1 MRFRPLG
8 GTGMVVSAVSLR
20 LNDSHRLSTPQGW
33 QQLVYEAFEQGINA
47 FEVAGRQPVMIEG
60 FGQAIQAVER
70 RLLYVSLRLGPTQTA
85 AGAILRDFSP
95 DSLLIQLES
104 FLARTGLDYVDAVV
118 LDDPNAEELSP
129 AALDELKAMRECG
142 RARMLGVAG
151 DDDAIDAYISVG
163 AFDLLC
169 TPFSIVSG
177 WKERLRL
184 KAAMDRDMAVM
195 GYDFFPARF
204 HAGAMPKPEK
214 REKHRSLEGVGT
226 YAFLDRTNN
235 WTAEE
240 LCLAYAL
247 TEPTLASV
255 MIDTDTTDRIE
266 TLSAIPER
274 DLPTGVAAQ
283 IEMAR
288 FTPGTSASKLQKAG
302 RA

>member
-1 MRFRPLG
+1 
-8 GTGMVVSAVSLR
+8 MVVSAVSLR

-169 TPFSIVSG
+169 TPFSLTSG

-184 KAAMDRDMAVM
+184 KAAVERDMGVM
-195 GYDFFPARF
+195 GYNYFPDAF
-204 HAGAMPKPEK
+204 HKGAPMTKPM
-214 REKHRSLEGVGT
+214 RATAQNPLVGMGT
-226 YAFLDRTNN
+226 YAFLDNTSN
-235 WTAEE
+235 WKSEE

-247 TEPTLASV
+247 TEPCLASV
-255 MIDTDTTDRIE
+255 QIVADRPDRLE
-266 TLSAIPER
+266 SLAAITER
-274 DLPTGVAAQ
+274 DLPPGLGAQ

-288 FTPGTSASKLQKAG
+288 FSPQANAD
-302 RA
+302 RARRA